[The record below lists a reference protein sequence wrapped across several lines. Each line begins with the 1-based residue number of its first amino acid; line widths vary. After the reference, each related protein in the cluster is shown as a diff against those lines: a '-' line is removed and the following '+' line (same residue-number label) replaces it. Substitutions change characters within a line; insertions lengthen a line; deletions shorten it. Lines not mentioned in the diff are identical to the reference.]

1 MSNQE
6 NRMKSFKNKGRDN
19 QEMRRRRA
27 DVSVELRKSR
37 KNDQLL
43 KRRNVTVDNEPT
55 SPLQQ
60 QKQPTNQLSTSEIV
74 QGLKT
79 VNFKDTKALFLAV
92 QAIRKLLSRELHPP
106 INEVIDA
113 DIIPVLKA
121 LLDRNDEP
129 SIQFEAAWALTN
141 IASGTSDQTRTVV
154 NSGAV
159 PEFIKLLSS
168 PHKNVS
174 EQAVWA
180 LGNIAGDGPDM
191 RDYVIRNG
199 VIPPLKALIGPD
211 TAATFLRNITWTFS
225 NLCRNKNPSP
235 PAAVAQ
241 AVLPTLTDLI
251 YHCDN
256 EVLADACWALS
267 YLTDGTNDRIQQ
279 VVAANVIPRL
289 VHLLSCGEVSV
300 MTPSLRALGNIV
312 TGTDEQ
318 TQAVV
323 NANALGGF
331 KTLLESKRTNLCK
344 EACWTLSNITAGNV
358 DQIQAVCEASN
369 GKLIEAL
376 VTVLQ
381 SGEYK
386 CQKEAC
392 WAVSNFTTGA
402 NVQQIVALVRAGVVP
417 PLCKMLDV
425 KEAKIVMISLDALN
439 NILIAADK
447 LEQKPKITAVIEQI
461 GALDTIEKLQTHT
474 NEEIYQ
480 KALNIIDN
488 HFPLEEEE
496 IVEIMP
502 ETNPQGN
509 FQLNVAASQPVGG
522 FKF

>member
-1 MSNQE
+1 MSGQE

-43 KRRNVTVDNEPT
+43 KRRNVNVDDEPP
-55 SPLQQ
+55 SPLQE
-60 QKQPTNQLSTSEIV
+60 QKQTTAPMSIAEIV
-74 QGLKT
+74 QALKAASNT
-79 VNFKDTKALFLAV
+79 RELFLAV
-92 QAIRKLLSRELHPP
+92 QATRKLLSRELHPP
-106 INEVIDA
+106 INEVIEAGIVPKFKD
-113 DIIPVLKA
+113 
-121 LLDRNDEP
+121 LLDRSDEP

-154 NSGAV
+154 GSGAV

-191 RDYVIRNG
+191 RDFVIRSG
-199 VIPPLKALIGPD
+199 IIPPLKALITPE
-211 TAATFLRNITWTFS
+211 TPAAFLRNITWTFS
-225 NLCRNKNPSP
+225 NLCRNKNPAP
-235 PAAVAQ
+235 PPEVAV
-241 AVLPTLTDLI
+241 AVLPTLVELI
-251 YHCDN
+251 HHCDT

-279 VVAANVIPRL
+279 VVASGVIPIL
-289 VHLLSCGEVSV
+289 VKLLSCGEVSV

-318 TQAVV
+318 TQAVI

-331 KTLLESKRTNLCK
+331 RGLLESKRTNLCK

-358 DQIQAVCEASN
+358 NQIEAVCES
-369 GKLIEAL
+369 KLLKPL
-376 VTVLQ
+376 VAVLN

-402 NVQQIVALVRAGVVP
+402 NVQQIVKLVHAGVVG
-417 PLCKMLDV
+417 PLCDMLVV
-425 KEAKIVMISLDALN
+425 KEAKIVMIALDALN
-439 NILIAADK
+439 NILAAAGQLDQKSKICSMIEEIGGLDK
-447 LEQKPKITAVIEQI
+447 IE
-461 GALDTIEKLQTHT
+461 TLQTHS
-474 NEEIYQ
+474 NESIYE
-480 KALNIIDN
+480 KALHIIDK
-488 HFPLEEEE
+488 HFPLEDEEV
-496 IVEIMP
+496 VEIMP
-502 ETNPQGN
+502 QTNEQGT
-509 FQLNVAASQPVGG
+509 FQLNVAQSIPAGG
-522 FKF
+522 FNL